1 LFWRIQNNEEA
12 RYIIK
17 QCSYGFLVVAG
28 LNIILGFFINL
39 GIMLDGVI
47 YLVLG
52 LLLHNSKI
60 GAIITLLV
68 SGIGVV
74 TTFLNKMGVTG
85 GGRNIV
91 LAIFLLYYSIAA
103 VYATVKY
110 PKSA

>member
-1 LFWRIQNNEEA
+1 MIYSINFI
-12 RYIIK
+12 
-17 QCSYGFLVVAG
+17 
-28 LNIILGFFINL
+28 FINL

-91 LAIFLLYYSIAA
+91 LARTYFGKKNPGEKAEYIRLS
-103 VYATVKY
+103 YATSMHEIEKGLDRIE
-110 PKSA
+110 KWLKDNRK